1 MTNYREILRLS
12 SLQYSQRTIESM
24 AHCSR
29 HTVRDVLQAAKK
41 QGISWPLSDDVANAD
56 LEQLLFPNRHK
67 ASSQYAEPD
76 YPYIHRELARSGV
89 TLTLLWEEYCAKCQE
104 AGQRPYMSTQ
114 FGERY
119 RRWAR
124 ITKATMRIQHKP
136 GDAMQ
141 VDWAGDT
148 IPLQDPVTGEQSAAY
163 LFVAVL
169 PCSYY
174 TYAETCDDMK
184 TENWLNC
191 HVHAFDY
198 FGGVARLLIPDNC
211 KTATLSNTRY
221 DVILNRSYQELAEH
235 YGTAIL

>member
-29 HTVRDVLQAAKK
+29 HTVRDVLQAAKE

-124 ITKATMRIQHKP
+124 VTTATMRIPAQAGGRHAGGLGWRYHPPPRP
-136 GDAMQ
+136 GHRRAKRRLL
-141 VDWAGDT
+141 VCRRSA
-148 IPLQDPVTGEQSAAY
+148 LQLLHLRGSLRRHENRELVE
-163 LFVAVL
+163 L
-169 PCSYY
+169 PCP
-174 TYAETCDDMK
+174 CI
-184 TENWLNC
+184 
-191 HVHAFDY
+191 
-198 FGGVARLLIPDNC
+198 RLLRWRR
-211 KTATLSNTRY
+211 TAA
-221 DVILNRSYQELAEH
+221 DP
-235 YGTAIL
+235 

>member
-1 MTNYREILRLS
+1 
-12 SLQYSQRTIESM
+12 
-24 AHCSR
+24 
-29 HTVRDVLQAAKK
+29 
-41 QGISWPLSDDVANAD
+41 
-56 LEQLLFPNRHK
+56 
-67 ASSQYAEPD
+67 
-76 YPYIHRELARSGV
+76 
-89 TLTLLWEEYCAKCQE
+89 
-104 AGQRPYMSTQ
+104 MSTQ

-124 ITKATMRIQHKP
+124 VTRATMRIQHKP
-136 GDAMQ
+136 GDAIQ
-141 VDWAGDT
+141 VDWAGDI
-148 IPLQDPVTGEQSAAY
+148 IPIQDPVTGEQSTAH

-174 TYAETCDDMK
+174 TYAEACDDMK

-235 YGTAIL
+235 YGTAIVPARARKPRDKSSAEASVRFAETWIVAALRDCKFSRYLRVQGGRRKAERTEQPPVQADGWLPPQRLSGRRKALYAAVACQCI

>member
-1 MTNYREILRLS
+1 
-12 SLQYSQRTIESM
+12 
-24 AHCSR
+24 
-29 HTVRDVLQAAKK
+29 
-41 QGISWPLSDDVANAD
+41 
-56 LEQLLFPNRHK
+56 
-67 ASSQYAEPD
+67 
-76 YPYIHRELARSGV
+76 
-89 TLTLLWEEYCAKCQE
+89 
-104 AGQRPYMSTQ
+104 
-114 FGERY
+114 
-119 RRWAR
+119 
-124 ITKATMRIQHKP
+124 
-136 GDAMQ
+136 MQ

-148 IPLQDPVTGEQSAAY
+148 IPIQDPVTGEQSAAY

-221 DVILNRSYQELAEH
+221 DVILNPSYQELAEH
-235 YGTAIL
+235 YGTAIVPARVRKPRDYRRKNVIGNSMKDSQNTPIIRYL

>member
-1 MTNYREILRLS
+1 
-12 SLQYSQRTIESM
+12 
-24 AHCSR
+24 
-29 HTVRDVLQAAKK
+29 
-41 QGISWPLSDDVANAD
+41 
-56 LEQLLFPNRHK
+56 
-67 ASSQYAEPD
+67 
-76 YPYIHRELARSGV
+76 
-89 TLTLLWEEYCAKCQE
+89 
-104 AGQRPYMSTQ
+104 
-114 FGERY
+114 
-119 RRWAR
+119 
-124 ITKATMRIQHKP
+124 
-136 GDAMQ
+136 MQ

-174 TYAETCDDMK
+174 TYAEACDDMK

-235 YGTAIL
+235 YGTAIVPARVRKPRDYRRKNVIGNSMKDSQNTPIIRYL

>member
-1 MTNYREILRLS
+1 
-12 SLQYSQRTIESM
+12 
-24 AHCSR
+24 
-29 HTVRDVLQAAKK
+29 
-41 QGISWPLSDDVANAD
+41 
-56 LEQLLFPNRHK
+56 
-67 ASSQYAEPD
+67 
-76 YPYIHRELARSGV
+76 
-89 TLTLLWEEYCAKCQE
+89 
-104 AGQRPYMSTQ
+104 MSTQ

-124 ITKATMRIQHKP
+124 IPKATISIQHKP

-148 IPLQDPVTGEQSAAY
+148 IPIQDPVTGEQSAAY

-174 TYAETCDDMK
+174 TYAEACDDMK

-191 HVHAFDY
+191 HVHAFDF

-235 YGTAIL
+235 YGTAIVPARVRKPKDKSSAEASVRFAET